1 LAKKDT
7 VRAARAAAQR
17 LANEMEYE
25 LVDVELAT
33 EHDASF
39 LRIYVDLP
47 EGMSLEACEK
57 YHRRLMPLVQDLEYD
72 YLEVSSPG
80 ADRPLKTERDFVRA
94 KDLQVEVRLYKA
106 VDGVKKL
113 QGRLIGLV
121 DGKVCIETD
130 KGTMQ
135 FEQSACALVRPLIED
150 VQDITEGE

>member
-1 LAKKDT
+1 
-7 VRAARAAAQR
+7 
-17 LANEMEYE
+17 M
-25 LVDVELAT
+25 
-33 EHDASF
+33 
-39 LRIYVDLP
+39 
-47 EGMSLEACEK
+47 
-57 YHRRLMPLVQDLEYD
+57 EYD